1 MVVRVK
7 VRVSRGDRALTTVVL
22 VSSSAESEEPTV
34 VLRPEAAEEL
44 GLPLESFD
52 IVEVELTSGRTHSL
66 ISKDRV
72 RVDLLDEEGRT
83 LSSTSAY
90 LVVDENLT
98 EPLITDATIDA
109 LGIVVL
115 SFKRGLWRHSSDPPN
130 IVRRSAVLP

>member
-52 IVEVELTSGRTHSL
+52 IVEVELASGRTHSL